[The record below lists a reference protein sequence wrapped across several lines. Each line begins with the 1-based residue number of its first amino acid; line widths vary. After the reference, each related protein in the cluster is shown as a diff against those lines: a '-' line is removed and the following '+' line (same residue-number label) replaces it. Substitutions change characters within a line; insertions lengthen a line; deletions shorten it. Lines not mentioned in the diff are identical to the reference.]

1 MFCNIPKVL
10 LNVMT
15 IGIVVDWNWNWSHQ
29 WHIDH
34 IDHIN
39 GIFVC
44 LAWLFSNRIFW
55 YSFSFSSVC
64 LYTI

>member
-44 LAWLFSNRIFW
+44 LAWLFSN
-55 YSFSFSSVC
+55 
-64 LYTI
+64 